1 MRAAAGLDPN
11 ETGRQ
16 PLKKRQDPP
25 ARQAL
30 PDNNLPRAINSM
42 DLKN

>member
-16 PLKKRQDPP
+16 LLEKRQDTPT
-25 ARQAL
+25 RQAL
-30 PDNNLPRAINSM
+30 TDDNLPCAINSM